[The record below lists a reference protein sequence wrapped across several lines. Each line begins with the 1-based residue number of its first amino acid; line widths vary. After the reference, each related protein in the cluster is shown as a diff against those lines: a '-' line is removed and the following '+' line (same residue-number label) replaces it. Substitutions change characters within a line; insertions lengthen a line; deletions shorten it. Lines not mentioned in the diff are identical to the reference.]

1 MGYTPGYTA
10 SRRLQNTAGYQTAKP
25 QVLQMLQA
33 PKTQQP
39 LGSEFPGWEPSQ
51 RMRSTPA
58 SQQVVP
64 YVEPSLCLTL
74 LMSHPSARRSEN
86 EVLDLEAIRF

>member
-1 MGYTPGYTA
+1 M
-10 SRRLQNTAGYQTAKP
+10 S
-25 QVLQMLQA
+25 QA

-39 LGSEFPGWEPSQ
+39 PRGDFPGWEPSLQ
-51 RMRSTPA
+51 MRSTPA

-64 YVEPSLCLTL
+64 HVEPFICLTL

-86 EVLDLEAIRF
+86 EVLDLDAIRF